1 MSDSEDL
8 AAIFA
13 REDAARLL
21 DAQRRMQHGVASYAQ
36 LTAGGLSWVDV
47 ERAVRRNEL
56 RRVHPRVYIDHTGP
70 LTWEQRAWAAVLYA
84 DPAVLCRDS
93 LEAPRGRDDGRPIHV
108 AIDHSRKVMPQP
120 GIVVHRMRGLKLK
133 AYGGMPPRLKVED
146 NALAM
151 ANEAASE
158 IDAIGRV
165 AEVASRSYV
174 TAASLQAALDRAH
187 SLRRRKLIQGLVDDL
202 ASGTHS
208 VLEHGYLTKVERPH
222 DLPAGRRQ
230 SPRVGSTGNQH
241 RDVEYEAYRLVVELG
256 GALGHDSWRDQARD
270 ADHQERMARKPAPM
284 RRHLRSIMQMKPGEG
299 HPNHV
304 RTALPRLRE
313 AGAAQ
318 FSVSS
323 TSTPPSRAAAML

>member
-8 AAIFA
+8 QAIFA
-13 REDAARLL
+13 REDAARML
-21 DAQRRMQHGVASYAQ
+21 DAQRRMQNGVASHAQ
-36 LTAGGLSWVDV
+36 LTAGGLSRVDI

-56 RRVHPRVYIDHTGP
+56 RRVHPRVYINHTGP

-84 DPAVLCRDS
+84 APALLCHTS

-120 GIVVHRMRGLKLK
+120 GIVIHRMRDLERK
-133 AYGGMPPRLKVED
+133 AYGGVPPRLRVED

-151 ANEAASE
+151 AHEARSE
-158 IDAIGRV
+158 IDAIARV

-174 TAASLQAALDRAH
+174 TAATLQSALDRAR

-208 VLEHGYLTKVERPH
+208 VLEHGYLTKVERAH
-222 DLPAGRRQ
+222 GLPPGRRQ
-230 SPRVGSTGNQH
+230 SPRNGASGVQF
-241 RDVEYEAYRLVVELG
+241 RDIEYEGYALVVELD

-270 ADHQERMARKPAPM
+270 AD
-284 RRHLRSIMQMKPGEG
+284 RSLDDLAAFGA
-299 HPNHV
+299 V
-304 RTALPRLRE
+304 TARLRFH
-313 AGAAQ
+313 Q
-318 FSVSS
+318 VFD
-323 TSTPPSRAAAML
+323 TPCHTAVRVGRILTRNGWSGTMKSCGQTCPMNE

>member
-8 AAIFA
+8 QAIFA
-13 REDAARLL
+13 REDAARML
-21 DAQRRMQHGVASYAQ
+21 DAQRRMQDGVATYAQ
-36 LTAGGLSWVDV
+36 LTAGGLSRIDI

-84 DPAVLCRDS
+84 DPAVLCRES
-93 LEAPRGRDDGRPIHV
+93 LEASRGRDDGRPIHV

-120 GIVVHRMRGLKLK
+120 GIVVHRMRGLSLK
-133 AYGGMPPRLKVED
+133 AYGGTPPRLKVED

-151 ANEAASE
+151 ANEARSE
-158 IDAIGRV
+158 IDAIARV

-174 TAASLQAALDRAH
+174 TAASLRAALDRAH
-187 SLRRRKLIQGLVDDL
+187 SLRRRRLIQGLVDDL

-222 DLPAGRRQ
+222 GLPAGRRQ
-230 SPRVGSTGNQH
+230 SPRIGSTGNQF
-241 RDVEYEAYRLVVELG
+241 RDVEYEAYGLVVELD

-270 ADHQERMARKPAPM
+270 TDRELDDLAQLGSVTARLRFHQVFGTPC
-284 RRHLRSIMQMKPGEG
+284 
-299 HPNHV
+299 
-304 RTALPRLRE
+304 RTAARIGRILTRNGWPGKLHRCGDACE
-313 AGAAQ
+313 A
-318 FSVSS
+318 SD
-323 TSTPPSRAAAML
+323 R

>member
-8 AAIFA
+8 QAIHA

-21 DAQRRMQHGVASYAQ
+21 DAQRRMQGGVATHAQ
-36 LTAGGLSWVDV
+36 LTAGGFSRIDI

-84 DPAVLCRDS
+84 GPAVLCRGS

-120 GIVVHRMRGLKLK
+120 GIVVHRMRNLELK
-133 AYGGMPPRLKVED
+133 AYGGTPPRLKAED

-151 ANEAASE
+151 ANEARSE
-158 IDAIGRV
+158 IDAIAQV

-202 ASGTHS
+202 ATGTHS

-222 DLPAGRRQ
+222 GLPEGRRQ
-230 SPRVGSTGNQH
+230 SPRTTASGNQF
-241 RDVEYEAYRLVVELG
+241 RDVEYEAYGLVVELD
-256 GALGHDSWRDQARD
+256 GALGHESWRDQARD
-270 ADHQERMARKPAPM
+270 ADRSLDDLARLGSVTARLRFHQVFGTPCQTAARVGEILIRNGWTGPM
-284 RRHLRSIMQMKPGEG
+284 RDCGPSCHLRQ
-299 HPNHV
+299 
-304 RTALPRLRE
+304 
-313 AGAAQ
+313 
-318 FSVSS
+318 
-323 TSTPPSRAAAML
+323 